1 MPRRPSTDVSGERT
15 RYGTGAIAM
24 TTSAAGSASRSCA
37 ACLTVAHWPAATAA
51 FTPTR
56 RTPTGS
62 PPPGDDVDYHTRE
75 DWVRQF
81 GIDLDTLS
89 ARRRRLI
96 RYCTDWSEQ
105 RHHLAGGLGAAI
117 ADRLLAQHWIEP
129 AATGRAIHLT
139 DTGRH
144 GLHETLGIEIQQA

>member
-1 MPRRPSTDVSGERT
+1 M
-15 RYGTGAIAM
+15 
-24 TTSAAGSASRSCA
+24 
-37 ACLTVAHWPAATAA
+37 
-51 FTPTR
+51 
-56 RTPTGS
+56 
-62 PPPGDDVDYHTRE
+62 
-75 DWVRQF
+75 RQF